1 MVHCVFA
8 TLQIEK
14 NTNRR
19 RVETTAKVQSA
30 LSAGTV
36 DGEVKVWVQLPR
48 QDDHTNHVVG
58 EVQ

>member
-36 DGEVKVWVQLPR
+36 DGEVKVWVQLP
-48 QDDHTNHVVG
+48 
-58 EVQ
+58 

>member
-1 MVHCVFA
+1 MRLFD
-8 TLQIEK
+8 TLQIET

-19 RVETTAKVQSA
+19 RVETTRKVQSA
-30 LSAGTV
+30 LSAGTA

-58 EVQ
+58 EV